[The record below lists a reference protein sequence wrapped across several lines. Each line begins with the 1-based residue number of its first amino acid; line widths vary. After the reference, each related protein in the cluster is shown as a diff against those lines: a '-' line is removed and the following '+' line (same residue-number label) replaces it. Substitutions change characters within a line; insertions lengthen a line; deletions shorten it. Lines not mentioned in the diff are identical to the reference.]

1 MTLKREKYISYLK
14 NSLVNKRELTKKF
27 GKIEFT
33 RRYYQERLNSKEKI
47 YLLYKAIDLE
57 ENERMLVNV
66 EEKC

>member
-14 NSLVNKRELTKKF
+14 NSLVNKRKLTKKF

-33 RRYYQERLNSKEKI
+33 RRYYQERLNPKEKI

>member
-14 NSLVNKRELTKKF
+14 NSLVNKRKLTKKF
-27 GKIEFT
+27 GKIEFS
-33 RRYYQERLNSKEKI
+33 RRYYQERLNPKEKI